1 VANGTLIS
9 GLAATGPAR
18 RTLLIASAAALPVL
32 LTACKGVQALGTP
45 PPPPA
50 DVDTLRNAI
59 EHETALVASYAALAA
74 SAGSAASGGQ
84 AGGAAGGRL
93 AAALAAVLADHRQ
106 HLTQLR
112 SRLVEPSAYAS
123 AAASRAASSRGVILT
138 VAQLEQAEQAA
149 SDRLI
154 GQLAGL
160 PPTLAQL
167 FATIAASE
175 ATHVPYLQ
183 AAARRDR

>member
-1 VANGTLIS
+1 VADGRLIS
-9 GLAATGPAR
+9 GLAATGPGR

-45 PPPPA
+45 PPLPA

-59 EHETALVASYAALAA
+59 EHEAALVASYAALAA
-74 SAGSAASGGQ
+74 SGGSAASSGQ

-93 AAALAAVLADHRQ
+93 AAALATVLADHRQ

-112 SRLVEPSAYAS
+112 SRLIEPSAYAS
-123 AAASRAASSRGVILT
+123 AAASRAASQKGVILT
-138 VAQLEQAEQAA
+138 IVQLEQAEQTA
-149 SDRLI
+149 SDRLL

-167 FATIAASE
+167 FASLAASE

-183 AAARRDR
+183 AARRAR